1 MKHANAT
8 ALIAALI
15 VTALQTA
22 PAMADQPVDA
32 VQAEEGSTAAEFR
45 TSNRRRAEQAQAEAA
60 QHAAEAV
67 LSATKLDLDIRLIG
81 PTSIAGEL

>member
-1 MKHANAT
+1 MKLVNGS

-15 VTALQTA
+15 VAGLQ
-22 PAMADQPVDA
+22 PAMAAEPAVLDA
-32 VQAEEGSTAAEFR
+32 AEETAATEVR
-45 TSNRRRAEQAQAEAA
+45 NSNRERAQQAQAEAA

-81 PTSIAGEL
+81 PTSMAGDL

>member
-1 MKHANAT
+1 MKLAKGT

-15 VTALQTA
+15 VTGLQ
-22 PAMADQPVDA
+22 PAMAAEPADA
-32 VQAEEGSTAAEFR
+32 GVAEETAATEVSN
-45 TSNRRRAEQAQAEAA
+45 SNRERAQRAQAEAA

-81 PTSIAGEL
+81 PTSMAGDL